1 MEEFEIKEY
10 EEQLEGQ
17 NPPSEDNKKII
28 ILALILG
35 LLSLSYYYW
44 LSLPKEKPALTEKK
58 LGLTL
63 VKPGEKI
70 NSPQKINLDK
80 KVIQINKVQPQ
91 TQDKKTEKIVKEQVS
106 FMPMDKKLVAKAA
119 LSGTGKNDVFQEDN
133 SSVYS
138 ENIAI
143 NPNKFKI
150 VPPPFLKGIPNLP
163 FVNANGMPS
172 APALPVEA
180 SFSIKG
186 FIGDKVIVY
195 ADGISEALGK
205 GENFKGIKV
214 LAVDTNNSTA
224 KFKKEGRIFYKNL
237 SNDEMSINKAVKF

>member
-44 LSLPKEKPALTEKK
+44 LSLPKEKPALTQKQ

-70 NSPQKINLDK
+70 NSPKKINLDK

-91 TQDKKTEKIVKEQVS
+91 TIDKKPEKKEQVS
-106 FMPMDKKLVAKAA
+106 FMPMDKKLVVKAA

-163 FVNANGMPS
+163 FVNLNGTSS

-186 FIGDKVIVY
+186 FIGNKVIVY
-195 ADGISEALGK
+195 VDGISEALGA
-205 GENFKGIKV
+205 GENYKGIKV

-224 KFKKEGRIFYKNL
+224 KFKKEGKIFYKNL
-237 SNDEMSINKAVKF
+237 SNNEISINKDVKL